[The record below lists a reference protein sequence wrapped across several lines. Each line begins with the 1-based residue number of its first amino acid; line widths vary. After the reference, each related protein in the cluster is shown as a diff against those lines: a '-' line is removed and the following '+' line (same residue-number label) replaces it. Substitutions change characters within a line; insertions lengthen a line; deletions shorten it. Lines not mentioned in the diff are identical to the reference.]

1 MRKSLGEFLTIVVG
15 VLIALAVDGWR
26 QDREELRVASEHLSD
41 VTAELRQNLCTVERI
56 RTLQMQRKMANLQ
69 IVLQFLNDPE
79 ADVEDPAA
87 LLQAFARSTVAARPW
102 LVDNQYQA
110 LQNSGNVRLLRKLQ
124 PELVLSGL
132 YEGPEVLFSQVERIQ
147 GRYPVV
153 INELIP
159 AQLQAEFSQ
168 LSLYAMGERAPV
180 LVDDADLA
188 RAIEAIRA
196 RRPELLALARNEA
209 AVATGRWYALAR
221 LSNDLKSTV
230 LELARWDQ
238 ETTPL
243 EEYLVECRERRSRNM
258 PATATAPAPTP
269 DRPQQ

>member
-1 MRKSLGEFLTIVVG
+1 MTKFLGEFLTIVVG

-56 RTLQMQRKMANLQ
+56 RALQMPRKMESLQ
-69 IVLQFLNDPE
+69 TVLRFLNDPG
-79 ADVEDPAA
+79 AAVEDPVA
-87 LLQAFARSTVAARPW
+87 LLQAFARSTAAASPW

-110 LQNSGNVRLLRKLQ
+110 LQNSGNVRLVRKLQ
-124 PELVLSGL
+124 PEQVLSGL

-168 LSLYAMGERAPV
+168 LSGYAMGARAPE

-209 AVATGRWYALAR
+209 AVATGRWYALTR
-221 LSNDLKSTV
+221 LSNDLNSTV
-230 LELARWDQ
+230 QELARWDR

-243 EEYLVECRERRSRNM
+243 EEFLVECRTRRQ
-258 PATATAPAPTP
+258 ATPPTP
-269 DRPQQ
+269 PTPAAPDGPQR

>member
-1 MRKSLGEFLTIVVG
+1 MKKFLGEFLTIVAG

-56 RTLQMQRKMANLQ
+56 RALQMPKKMEGLQ
-69 IVLQFLNDPE
+69 TVLQFLNDPG
-79 ADVEDPAA
+79 ATVEDPAA
-87 LLQAFARSTVAARPW
+87 LLQAFARSTAAAKPW

-124 PELVLSGL
+124 PGQVLSGL

-153 INELIP
+153 VNELIP
-159 AQLQAEFSQ
+159 AQLQSGFSQ
-168 LSLYAMGERAPV
+168 LSGYALGARAPV

-209 AVATGRWYALAR
+209 AVATGRWYALTR
-221 LSNDLKSTV
+221 LSNDLNSTV
-230 LELARWDQ
+230 QELARWDR
-238 ETTPL
+238 EKTPL
-243 EEYLVECRERRSRNM
+243 EEYLVECRTPRNTPLPM
-258 PATATAPAPTP
+258 PPPTP
-269 DRPQQ
+269 DRR

>member
-1 MRKSLGEFLTIVVG
+1 MKRLVAEFLTIVVG

-26 QDREELRVASEHLSD
+26 QDREELRIASDHLSD

-56 RTLQMQRKMANLQ
+56 RALQMPRKIDNLQ
-69 IVLQFLNDPE
+69 TVLQFLNDPQ
-79 ADVEDPAA
+79 ADVADPVA
-87 LLQAFARSTVAARPW
+87 LLHAFARSTAASQPW

-132 YEGPEVLFSQVERIQ
+132 YEAPDVLFSQVERIQ

-153 INELIP
+153 VNELIP

-168 LSLYAMGERAPV
+168 LSGYVRDERAPV

-196 RRPELLALARNEA
+196 RRGELLALARGEA
-209 AVATGRWYALAR
+209 AVTTGRWYALAR
-221 LSNDLKSTV
+221 LSNDLHGTV
-230 LELARWDQ
+230 QSLARWDRD
-238 ETTPL
+238 TTPL
-243 EEYLVECRERRSRNM
+243 EEQLVECRTPR
-258 PATATAPAPTP
+258 PANNPPPAK
-269 DRPQQ
+269 Q

>member
-1 MRKSLGEFLTIVVG
+1 LKKFLGEFLTIVVG

-56 RTLQMQRKMANLQ
+56 RALQMPRKFENLQ
-69 IVLQFLNDPE
+69 TVLHFLNEPD
-79 ADVEDPAA
+79 ADVADPVA
-87 LLQAFARSTVAARPW
+87 LLHAFARSTAAAKPW

-124 PELVLSGL
+124 PDLVLSGL
-132 YEGPEVLFSQVERIQ
+132 YEAPDVLFSQVERIQ

-153 INELIP
+153 VNELLP

-168 LSLYAMGERAPV
+168 LSGYARGERAPA
-180 LVDDADLA
+180 LVDDADLT
-188 RAIEAIRA
+188 RAVEAIRA
-196 RRPELLALARNEA
+196 RRLDLLALARGEA
-209 AVATGRWYALAR
+209 AVTTGRWYALAR
-221 LSNDLKSTV
+221 LSNDLHST
-230 LELARWDQ
+230 LQQLARWDR

-243 EEYLVECRERRSRNM
+243 EEQLVECRTLR
-258 PATATAPAPTP
+258 PTQPPTP
-269 DRPQQ
+269 TPH